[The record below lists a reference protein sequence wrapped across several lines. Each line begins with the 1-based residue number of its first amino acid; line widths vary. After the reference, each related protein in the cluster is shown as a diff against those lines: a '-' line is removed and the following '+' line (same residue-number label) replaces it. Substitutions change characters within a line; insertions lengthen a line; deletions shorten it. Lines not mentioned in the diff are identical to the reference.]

1 MMKNELECCKT
12 KWSHE
17 KRNGMMENKMKGM
30 IINKM
35 KVKSI
40 MKNKIGAKGMIEKI
54 K

>member
-1 MMKNELECCKT
+1 
-12 KWSHE
+12 
-17 KRNGMMENKMKGM
+17 MKGM

-54 K
+54 KWRQKGWWNNEKQKERKK